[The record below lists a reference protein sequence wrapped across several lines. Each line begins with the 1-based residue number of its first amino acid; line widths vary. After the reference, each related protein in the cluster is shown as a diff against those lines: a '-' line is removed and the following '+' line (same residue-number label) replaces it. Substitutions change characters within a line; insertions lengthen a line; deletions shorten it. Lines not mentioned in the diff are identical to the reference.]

1 MAEATL
7 SSRNQA
13 VIPSGVGKALGIK
26 PGDKLLLVVRE
37 NHLIVMPK
45 SKSFAKALKGIAR
58 AFIRRNIFKR
68 NAIVGNKSGLDD
80 LL

>member
-7 SSRNQA
+7 SSRNQV
-13 VIPSGVGKALGIK
+13 VIPSGVRKALGIK
-26 PGDKLLLVVRE
+26 PGDKLLLAVRE

-58 AFIRRNIFKR
+58 
-68 NAIVGNKSGLDD
+68 GLYPKEYLQKERDSWE
-80 LL
+80 